1 MATEKNPNDPINS
14 ENVIQLNIEQKQ
26 EDFPNVNF
34 EVDPDTGELEVEFTS
49 EFDLA
54 DVDNVVE
61 FNIEDEFYS
70 NLAEQI
76 EEDELIRIGS

>member
-14 ENVIQLNIEQKQ
+14 ENVIQLNIEQNE

-34 EVDPDTGELEVEFTS
+34 EVDPSTGELEVEFTS
-49 EFDLA
+49 EFDLS
-54 DVDNVVE
+54 DVDNVIE

-76 EEDELIRIGS
+76 EED

>member
-14 ENVIQLNIEQKQ
+14 ENVIQLNIEQKE

-49 EFDLA
+49 EFPSHDHQSISSSSSICSA
-54 DVDNVVE
+54 
-61 FNIEDEFYS
+61 S
-70 NLAEQI
+70 
-76 EEDELIRIGS
+76 